1 MKNIFKY
8 FTFVILAITFLTSCL
23 NYRKL
28 VTDEVVLKDQ
38 NSQTGTIIESDTA
51 KLKLRKIDESV
62 SVIPWNTVDTVIGKK
77 FKTVFVGANIGYY
90 NIPYFSVFRN
100 ESMSG
105 HAAGFQYKAGY
116 ALRSNS
122 LFYFQF
128 LYSPA
133 SPYGITKF
141 GVGYQRYLGQTTYL
155 KKRAFFVGG
164 EFSLM
169 NVKNNNGAQAC
180 LEPFTG
186 YELKLAAH
194 IRVHFKFG
202 LQLNLANK
210 NNALGSNFSIG
221 FHFMRKNFTKRYN
234 YLNKEHHIFGQ

>member
-1 MKNIFKY
+1 MKNLCKSFFLI
-8 FTFVILAITFLTSCL
+8 VIISVALSSCL

-38 NSQTGTIIESDTA
+38 NSQTGTIIESDTT

-62 SVIPWNTVDTVIGKK
+62 SIIPWNTVDTIIGKK
-77 FKTVFVGANIGYY
+77 FKTAFVGANIGYY

-100 ESMSG
+100 EAMAG
-105 HAAGFQYKAGY
+105 HAVGFQYKAGY
-116 ALRSNS
+116 AFRGNN

-128 LYSPA
+128 MYSPA

-141 GVGYQRYLGQTTYL
+141 GAGYQKYLGQTTYL

-164 EFSLM
+164 EFNLM
-169 NVKNNNGAQAC
+169 NVKNNNGVQAC
-180 LEPFTG
+180 MEPFTG

-194 IRVHFKFG
+194 IRVHFKFAI
-202 LQLNLANK
+202 QFNLANK
-210 NNALGSNFSIG
+210 NSALGSNFSIG
-221 FHFMRKNFTKRYN
+221 FHFMRKNFTKRYT
-234 YLNKEHHIFGQ
+234 YLNKERRIFGQ